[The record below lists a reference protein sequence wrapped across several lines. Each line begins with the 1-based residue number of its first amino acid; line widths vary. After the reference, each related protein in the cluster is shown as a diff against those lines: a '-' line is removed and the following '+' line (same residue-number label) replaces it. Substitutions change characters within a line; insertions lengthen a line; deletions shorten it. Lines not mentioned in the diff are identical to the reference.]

1 MSEPITEG
9 EALRRAL
16 VPFPDAY
23 IGEDSEGQL
32 VIYTGLYP
40 SGTVV
45 TTERVYGPEPK
56 VIELAPDWR
65 FGNGA
70 KGDEEC

>member
-1 MSEPITEG
+1 MSEPITED

-40 SGTVV
+40 AGTRV

-56 VIELAPDWR
+56 IIELAP
-65 FGNGA
+65 G
-70 KGDEEC
+70 ECS

>member
-45 TTERVYGPEPK
+45 TTERVY
-56 VIELAPDWR
+56 ELAPDWR